1 MSQRGSMKKM
11 LMVFAM
17 CAVVLSACGGTEVDT
32 EPEVAASTATT
43 ATTIASDD
51 SPANDGTAANAVDG
65 SAEAADDGTADDSG
79 ASGGGGSGS
88 ATLVVGD
95 HTYQF
100 DSFVCAFGYS
110 STQSATFS
118 FSSNFIGEVD
128 GVRVQMQLDVEDPS
142 GGDRLTGDG
151 VVQRIHLDDISDFE
165 NPAISV
171 SSNDLAATF
180 DGDNITAEGTF
191 WDAIAD
197 PGRLTPLPGTFEA
210 TCGAGS
216 RR

>member
-1 MSQRGSMKKM
+1 MKKM
-11 LMVFAM
+11 LMALAI
-17 CAVVLSACGGTEVDT
+17 CAVVLAACGGADAATESG
-32 EPEVAASTATT
+32 PVATTATT
-43 ATTIASDD
+43 ATTDASDD
-51 SPANDGTAANAVDG
+51 SPANDGTAANDVDG

-79 ASGGGGSGS
+79 ASSSGGSGS

-100 DSFVCAFGYS
+100 DSFVCAFGYN

-128 GVRVQMQLDVEDPS
+128 GVQVQLQLDVEDAS

-151 VVQRIHLDDISDFE
+151 VVQKIHLDDIADFE
-165 NPAISV
+165 NPSISV

-180 DGDNITAEGTF
+180 DGDSITADGTF
-191 WDAIAD
+191 WDAVAD
-197 PGRLTPLPGTFEA
+197 PNRLVALAGTFEA